1 MINRKKKEKKQNVS
15 KKDANNV
22 RTPVLNKYINKI
34 NKENSKKENQNSE
47 TSCTEMTDPEE
58 MEIESEDHVVK
69 SIHTSHPLLIQ
80 NKEKDCCSDEFF
92 IEKKGTNNVP
102 YFRTNKFI
110 DHLPSKNIKQFNMLT
125 LKDIQLKSSFQL
137 ISFFLDKQTII
148 SLISITKRINH
159 LFKKDIYRKITEKI
173 IYDKNN
179 FNDGVRRSV
188 FSFSPLS
195 SEALLLKIYQEY
207 KFMKSLYLEDI
218 QKDLPRT
225 FPDNP
230 LFKPK
235 GEYYIKLCNI
245 LKAYSN
251 YNSKIGYAQGL
262 NFLVGHSLFAFD
274 KEEEVFIFID
284 GMIHKFEMENI
295 IGLKNNLEIKMNMIG
310 KILRSHAKKVIEY
323 LSRNGLTHDFFTAN
337 WILTIFANSMRTEIL
352 LKFWS
357 FMIIFGWNFFNFFIV
372 AILNKY
378 ANVIQFSEQTSLP
391 LLMKNLLKTDVFE
404 SNFNSI
410 IQDTFDLLYSNS

>member
-1 MINRKKKEKKQNVS
+1 
-15 KKDANNV
+15 
-22 RTPVLNKYINKI
+22 
-34 NKENSKKENQNSE
+34 
-47 TSCTEMTDPEE
+47 
-58 MEIESEDHVVK
+58 
-69 SIHTSHPLLIQ
+69 
-80 NKEKDCCSDEFF
+80 
-92 IEKKGTNNVP
+92 
-102 YFRTNKFI
+102 
-110 DHLPSKNIKQFNMLT
+110 MLT

-310 KILRSHAKKVIEY
+310 KLLRSHAKKVIEY

-352 LKFWS
+352 FKFWS